1 LPYLAGWE
9 LRQHR
14 FGIFFRTS
22 DDCGVVRAQYALV
35 EIAASSDDA
44 RVALCGKQFHVFAF
58 LDAKNSNSDHT
69 RAFRTAGTARRA
81 DARVYTRLAGRFAA
95 REAQSSMRRS
105 RQIGATATLLD
116 GTKGY
121 ATEGGFAR
129 AWRTL
134 VKERIAYLSQV
145 TLEFPPGRRFPA
157 LANE

>member
-1 LPYLAGWE
+1 M
-9 LRQHR
+9 
-14 FGIFFRTS
+14 S
-22 DDCGVVRAQYALV
+22 AQYALV
-35 EIAASSDDA
+35 EIAASLDDA
-44 RVALCGKQFHVFAF
+44 RVALCRKQFHVFAF

-81 DARVYTRLAGRFAA
+81 DARVYTRFAGRSAA
-95 REAQSSMRRS
+95 RGAQSPVRYSGRIS
-105 RQIGATATLLD
+105 AAATLLD

-134 VKERIAYLSQV
+134 SKERIAYLSRV
-145 TLEFPPGRRFPA
+145 TLELPPGWRFPA